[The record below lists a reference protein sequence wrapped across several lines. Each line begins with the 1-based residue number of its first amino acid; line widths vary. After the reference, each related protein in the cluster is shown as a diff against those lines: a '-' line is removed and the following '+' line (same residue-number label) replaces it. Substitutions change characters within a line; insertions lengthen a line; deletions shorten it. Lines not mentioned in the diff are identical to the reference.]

1 MELFLDILPILLL
14 VMLSAFF
21 SGSETAMTAASQ
33 PRMLELER
41 QEVAAAG
48 IVNRLRARTDRLIG
62 AILFGNNLV
71 NILASALATGLF
83 IGWFGSNGVFYATIV
98 MTLLVLIFA
107 EVMPKAYAINH
118 ADSTALRTRA
128 GPARRRVRAGP
139 GGAGDPARRGG
150 NLQDYSVFGSRA
162 RSRPPPARRSC
173 AARSGCTPRPNRTRR
188 SMPSAK
194 CCRASSTW
202 AMSRSRRS

>member
-41 QEVAAAG
+41 QDVVAAG

-118 ADSTALRTRA
+118 ADSTALRIAPLLRAVVSVLAPAAQAIQLVVEGTFRIFGVRFESTLSPAASEEELRGAIPDACRARTRP
-128 GPARRRVRAGP
+128 GGRCRARNAVEHPGP
-139 GGAGDPARRGG
+139 GRR
-150 NLQDYSVFGSRA
+150 
-162 RSRPPPARRSC
+162 
-173 AARSGCTPRPNRTRR
+173 
-188 SMPSAK
+188 
-194 CCRASSTW
+194 
-202 AMSRSRRS
+202 